1 MPKKT
6 TKQADI
12 STIFSPKK
20 IASLVCEVRGEPVL
34 LDADLAELHQFKTRV
49 LKQAV
54 RRNINR
60 FPGDFMFEL
69 SAEEVDTIYVS
80 RSQSVILKRG
90 HNVKYMPFAFTEEG
104 VAMLSSVLR
113 SPTAVEV
120 NIAIMRTF
128 VQLRKLMD
136 GNRELARKIKPWR
149 NGMTNNSMWSSKRSS
164 NCWKKTTRAKNHR
177 SGRWGFKRE
186 FSAYPPIAQHTVNT
200 LT

>member
-1 MPKKT
+1 MTKKT

-12 STIFSPKK
+12 STTFSPKK

-34 LDADLAELHQFKTRV
+34 LDADLAELYHVETRV

-60 FPGDFMFEL
+60 FPKDFMFEL
-69 SAEEVDTIYVS
+69 TAEEVDAIYVS
-80 RSQSVILKRG
+80 RSQSVIMKRG

-113 SPTAVEV
+113 SPSAVEV

-136 GNRELARKIKPWR
+136 GNRELARKIK
-149 NGMTNNSMWSSKRSS
+149 SLEKRYDEQFDVVFKAIQQLLEEDDQR
-164 NCWKKTTRAKNHR
+164 KKSPKRKM
-177 SGRWGFKRE
+177 GFQ
-186 FSAYPPIAQHTVNT
+186 P
-200 LT
+200 

>member
-6 TKQADI
+6 TKQAKV
-12 STIFSPKK
+12 STAFSPKK

-34 LDADLAELHQFKTRV
+34 LDADLAELYHVETRV

-60 FPGDFMFEL
+60 FPEDFMFEL
-69 SAEEVDTIYVS
+69 TAEEIDAIYVS
-80 RSQSVILKRG
+80 RSQSVIMKRG

-136 GNRELARKIKPWR
+136 GNRELAKKIQSLEKRYDEQFDVVFKAIQQLLEEDDQRK
-149 NGMTNNSMWSSKRSS
+149 KRP
-164 NCWKKTTRAKNHR
+164 KRKM
-177 SGRWGFKRE
+177 GFQ
-186 FSAYPPIAQHTVNT
+186 P
-200 LT
+200 